1 MAFYFQKVPIIE
13 SRVFYNKKLINFSM
27 LSTYTSDMMSDGD
40 FISVLKRIEM
50 SRLAFSKKIMVV
62 SQNYPAISSRDV
74 LKNRD

>member
-1 MAFYFQKVPIIE
+1 
-13 SRVFYNKKLINFSM
+13 M